1 MYLIRS
7 MAKVWG
13 MQNSDI
19 GRKMNLP
26 RETVRDVVNRKT
38 WAKLPP
44 SNPEAVELWLK
55 RLQKWSRCQEC
66 GNRLAEE
73 HLWGPFG
80 PVDVGCIPCVNE
92 QGCPKAQDPVGTSWS
107 YCVCYR
113 TGVRP
118 RGQDEQDAG
127 QGKSVMVP
135 ELLCAS
141 GT

>member
-1 MYLIRS
+1 VYLIRS

-92 QGCPKAQDPVGTSWS
+92 QGCPKALPGLAAKPKQS
-107 YCVCYR
+107 
-113 TGVRP
+113 
-118 RGQDEQDAG
+118 A
-127 QGKSVMVP
+127 
-135 ELLCAS
+135 
-141 GT
+141 